1 LLVATSKDFTTR
13 ILCLKKVYGG
23 VKYKPFLFLGRRDVE
38 GDLMV
43 EDDDDADKKKGC
55 KRGIDV
61 FQ

>member
-1 LLVATSKDFTTR
+1 
-13 ILCLKKVYGG
+13 LKKVYGG

-43 EDDDDADKKKGC
+43 EDDDDADKRKGC